1 MVPFLCRTYINLIQE
16 FNFEQR
22 GVTILHDQATQVNF
36 SEEYS
41 EQQRDE
47 LKEQI
52 RRAAEEQMKLIT
64 SMVHCY

>member
-1 MVPFLCRTYINLIQE
+1 MK
-16 FNFEQR
+16 FNFEQG

>member
-1 MVPFLCRTYINLIQE
+1 MK

-41 EQQRDE
+41 EKQRDE

-64 SMVHCY
+64 SMVHCYL